1 MAFDRFRGISYNN
14 IITAAEYITRTTAY
28 FTRTAGYITRTTE
41 YITRTAGYAASK
53 TSFHVAMMGI
63 MLAC

>member
-14 IITAAEYITRTTAY
+14 IITAAEYITRTT
-28 FTRTAGYITRTTE
+28 E
-41 YITRTAGYAASK
+41 YITRTARYAASK